1 MRFIKTKFKD
11 LLIIKHNIFTD
22 YRGYFKETFKK
33 EELEKLFNKKINFC
47 QQNSVKSNKNVL
59 RGLHFQ
65 KDPYGQSKLITVEQ
79 GKILD
84 IAVDIRKDS
93 ETYGKYFSY
102 TLSHENHESLFI
114 PKGFAHG
121 YLTISETVLINYTVD
136 NYYSPNNEIGIS
148 YDDTFLKIDWGVDH
162 NRLIISKKDQKYKP
176 FKW

>member
-1 MRFIKTKFKD
+1 MRFIKTKFRD
-11 LLIIKHNIFTD
+11 LFIIKHNLYTD
-22 YRGYFKETFKK
+22 DRGYFKETFKK
-33 EELEKLFNKKINFC
+33 EKLEKLIDKKINFC
-47 QQNSVKSNKNVL
+47 QQNSVKSKKNVL

-65 KDPYGQSKLITVEQ
+65 KDPNGQSKLISVEQ

-93 ETYGKYFSY
+93 ETYGRYFSY
-102 TLSHENHESLFI
+102 ILSQENHESLFI

-136 NYYSPNNEIGIS
+136 NYYSPKNEMGIS
-148 YDDTFLKIDWGVDH
+148 YDDKFLKIDWGVDH
-162 NRLIISKKDQKYKP
+162 NRLIISKKDKKYEP

>member
-1 MRFIKTKFKD
+1 MRFIKTNFKD
-11 LLIIKHNIFTD
+11 LLIIKHNLFTD
-22 YRGYFKETFKK
+22 GRGYFKETFKK
-33 EELEKLFNKKINFC
+33 EKLEKLLGKKIYFC
-47 QQNSVKSNKNVL
+47 QQNNVKSAKNVL

-65 KDPYGQSKLITVEQ
+65 KEPFAQSKLISIEY

-102 TLSHENHESLFI
+102 ILSSENHESLFI

-121 YLTISETVLINYTVD
+121 YLTISESALINYSVD
-136 NYYSPNNEIGIS
+136 NYYSPKNEMGIS
-148 YDDTFLKIDWGVDH
+148 YKDSFLKVDWGINH
-162 NRLIISKKDQKYKP
+162 NRLIISKKDKKYES